1 MAQGHRSPPIP
12 DKPMGRG
19 GRAAAMAVILGVGA
33 FVAAFL
39 FWADRAMLDEVVRA
53 PGRVIPASKVQV
65 VQSTQDAVLEALYVD
80 AGDRVGAGQVLMKL
94 TNSFAS
100 ADLQANRVRLD
111 ALDAAILRLEAEIA
125 GKEPVFPDD
134 LRRRAAD
141 AVDAEMN
148 NWRSRRVRYETRA
161 EILRQQLF
169 QRRRALSEWQ
179 ASLKGADRDLVL
191 ARRERSLLAPLVKKG
206 VAPEIDLI
214 RIDRLIAE
222 KETARA
228 SLLAGRPRLQSAEEE
243 ARRRLD
249 EHAQSFV
256 AEATE
261 MLGKMR
267 IERRTVAERLRAQ
280 QSRVRQTEIVA
291 PVHGIVKSIG
301 LYTVGGVAAAGQTLV
316 EIVPLDGKLLVEA
329 RLQPRDIAFIHPGQK
344 GIMKLSAYDYT
355 IYGGLMAEVIDISAD
370 TLVDEGGQAYYQ
382 VRLRLQDPVLAKAG
396 EQIRI
401 IPGMTG
407 QIEILTGRRSVLQY
421 LLKPFLR
428 ARAEALRE
436 R

>member
-1 MAQGHRSPPIP
+1 MAQGHGSPPIP

-206 VAPEIDLI
+206 VAPEIDLN

>member
-355 IYGGLMAEVIDISAD
+355 IYGGFMAEVIDISAD

>member
-1 MAQGHRSPPIP
+1 MAQGHGSPPIP

-80 AGDRVGAGQVLMKL
+80 AGDRVEAGQVLMKL

-100 ADLQANRVRLD
+100 ADLQANRVRLN

-148 NWRSRRVRYETRA
+148 NWRSRRARYETRA

-179 ASLKGADRDLVL
+179 ASLKGADRDLAR

-344 GIMKLSAYDYT
+344 GVMKLSAYDYT

-382 VRLRLQDPVLAKAG
+382 VRLRLRDPVLAKAG

>member
-1 MAQGHRSPPIP
+1 MAQGHGSPPIP

-19 GRAAAMAVILGVGA
+19 GRAAAMAVILGVAA

-80 AGDRVGAGQVLMKL
+80 AGDRVEAGQVLMKL

-134 LRRRAAD
+134 LRRRAGD

-148 NWRSRRVRYETRA
+148 NWRTRRARYETRA

-179 ASLKGADRDLVL
+179 ASLKGADRDLAL

-344 GIMKLSAYDYT
+344 GVMKLSAYDYT

-382 VRLRLQDPVLAKAG
+382 VRLRLRDPVLAKAG
-396 EQIRI
+396 KRI
-401 IPGMTG
+401 KVIPGMTG

>member
-1 MAQGHRSPPIP
+1 MVQGGGSPPIP

-19 GRAAAMAVILGVGA
+19 GRVAAMAVIVGVAA
-33 FVAAFL
+33 FIAAFL

-53 PGRVIPASKVQV
+53 QARVIPASKVQV
-65 VQSTQDAVLEALYVD
+65 VQSTQDAVLEALYIDV
-80 AGDRVGAGQVLMKL
+80 GDTVKAGQVLMKL
-94 TNSFAS
+94 SNSFAS

-111 ALDAAILRLEAEIA
+111 ALDAAIVRLEAEIA
-125 GKEPVFPDD
+125 EKKPVFPED
-134 LRRRAAD
+134 LWQHARDAVAAEMDNWQSRRA
-141 AVDAEMN
+141 
-148 NWRSRRVRYETRA
+148 RYQTQA

-179 ASLKGADRDLVL
+179 ANLQGIDRDLAL
-191 ARRERSLLAPLVKKG
+191 ARQERALLAPLVEKG
-206 VAPEIDLI
+206 VAPKIDLI
-214 RIDRLIAE
+214 RIDRQIVE
-222 KETARA
+222 KETIRA

-243 ARRRLD
+243 ARRRLE
-249 EHAQSFV
+249 EHAQTFI

-267 IERRTVAERLRAQ
+267 IERRTIAERLRAQ
-280 QSRVRQTEIVA
+280 QSRVRQTEVVA

-301 LYTVGGVAAAGQTLV
+301 LYTLGGVAAAGQTLA

-329 RLQPRDIAFIHPGQK
+329 RLQPRDVAFIHPGQK

-355 IYGGLMAEVIDISAD
+355 IYGGLLAEVIDISAD
-370 TLVDEGGQAYYQ
+370 TLVDENGLAYYQ
-382 VRLRLQDPVLAKAG
+382 VRLRLQDPVLSNAG
-396 EQIRI
+396 NRIRA

-407 QIEILTGRRSVLQY
+407 QIDILTGRRSVLQY

>member
-1 MAQGHRSPPIP
+1 MAQGHGSPPIP

-80 AGDRVGAGQVLMKL
+80 AGDRVEAGQVLMKL

-100 ADLQANRVRLD
+100 ADLQANRVRLN

-148 NWRSRRVRYETRA
+148 NWRSRRARYETRA

-179 ASLKGADRDLVL
+179 ASLKGADRDLAL
-191 ARRERSLLAPLVKKG
+191 ARRGRRLPAPLGKKG

-344 GIMKLSAYDYT
+344 GVMKLSAYDYT

-382 VRLRLQDPVLAKAG
+382 VRLRLRDPVLAKAG

>member
-1 MAQGHRSPPIP
+1 MTRGGWLPPIP
-12 DKPMGRG
+12 SGPMGHG
-19 GRAAAMAVILGVGA
+19 GRIAAMAVILGVAG

-39 FWADRAMLDEVVRA
+39 FWSAQAELGEVVRA
-53 PGRVIPASKVQV
+53 PGRVIPANKVQV
-65 VQSTQDAVLEALYVD
+65 VQSTQDAVLEALYAD
-80 AGDRVGAGQVLMKL
+80 AGDTVEAGQVLMKL
-94 TNSFAS
+94 SNSFAS
-100 ADLQANRVRLD
+100 ADLRANRVRLD

-125 GKEPVFPDD
+125 GEEPAFPED
-134 LRRRAAD
+134 LKRRAAE
-141 AVDAEMN
+141 AIAAEKD
-148 NWRSRRVRYETRA
+148 NWRTRRARFATQA

-179 ASLKGADRDLVL
+179 ANLKGVDRDLAL
-191 ARRERSLLAPLVKKG
+191 ARRERALVAPLVRKG

-228 SLLAGRPRLQSAEEE
+228 ALLAGRPRLQSAEEE

-249 EHAQSFV
+249 EHRESFV
-256 AEATE
+256 AEVTE
-261 MLGKMR
+261 TLGKMR

-280 QSRVRQTEIVA
+280 QNRVRQTEVVA
-291 PVHGIVKSIG
+291 PVHGIVKSVG

-329 RLQPRDIAFIHPGQK
+329 RLQPRDVAFIRPGQT
-344 GIMKLSAYDYT
+344 GVMKLSAYDYT

-370 TLVDEGGQAYYQ
+370 TLVDESGQPYYQ
-382 VRLRLQDPVLAKAG
+382 VRLRLRDPVLAKAG
-396 EQIRI
+396 KRI
-401 IPGMTG
+401 KVIPGMTG
-407 QIEILTGRRSVLQY
+407 QVEILTGRRTVLQY

-428 ARAEALRE
+428 VRAEALRE